1 MIYAYVNSSLRIYV
15 LLGIPST
22 WELLHYTIVPRRPNA
37 ISKSVFLTNLWGILM
52 PPLALT
58 LYTLPLTKESKWQW
72 MAVWQSLESA
82 WVWERHGP
90 WKGRVSCLVQ
100 ELDIYDEAEVTD
112 CGEVGK
118 TQWAKLL
125 TELKKKKRQEL
136 KVRHYHNQIHDMVTA
151 SGNSYPCQLFSQQKF
166 SSI

>member
-1 MIYAYVNSSLRIYV
+1 
-15 LLGIPST
+15 
-22 WELLHYTIVPRRPNA
+22 
-37 ISKSVFLTNLWGILM
+37 M

-125 TELKKKKRQEL
+125 TELKKKKG
-136 KVRHYHNQIHDMVTA
+136 KN
-151 SGNSYPCQLFSQQKF
+151 
-166 SSI
+166 